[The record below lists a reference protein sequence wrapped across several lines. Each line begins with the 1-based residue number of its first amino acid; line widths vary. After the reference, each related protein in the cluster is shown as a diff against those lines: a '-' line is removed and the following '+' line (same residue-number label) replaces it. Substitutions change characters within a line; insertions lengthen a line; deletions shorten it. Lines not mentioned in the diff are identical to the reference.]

1 MSATSLHHETDRSP
15 GLVEVLLAV
24 LLTLLL
30 MLGLARPA
38 SRYASAAP
46 PATDTANAGN

>member
-1 MSATSLHHETDRSP
+1 MSATSLHHETESSP

-38 SRYASAAP
+38 GGGHSLPVPIASSAL
-46 PATDTANAGN
+46 

>member
-1 MSATSLHHETDRSP
+1 MSATSLHHETDSSP

-38 SRYASAAP
+38 GGGHSLPVPTSSS
-46 PATDTANAGN
+46 TS